1 MDSKQQQPQLMNQNK
16 SKTVRRKKKKKNR
29 KREAARA
36 VCRSQWERQETEA
49 QERWGCLLRAARG
62 EGCLLLEE
70 SFILLLGWSG
80 SHRAG
85 SQALGNSWAM
95 PDHCFQ
101 RAKPPCR
108 EQLGASTGDTVQTSS
123 RGQWGVGRDATE
135 MSGNGRAQ
143 GEVIKSSVSLG

>member
-1 MDSKQQQPQLMNQNK
+1 MTLGKDMVSGKKSTYSTWFGENK
-16 SKTVRRKKKKKNR
+16 NKTKNR
-29 KREAARA
+29 KREAASA
-36 VCRSQWERQETEA
+36 VCGSQWERQETEA
-49 QERWGCLLRAARG
+49 QERWGCLLRAARR

-85 SQALGNSWAM
+85 SRALGSSWAM

-101 RAKPPCR
+101 PAKPPCR
-108 EQLGASTGDTVQTSS
+108 EKLGASTGDTVQTSS
-123 RGQWGVGRDATE
+123 QGQWGVGGMLLRCV
-135 MSGNGRAQ
+135 Q

>member
-16 SKTVRRKKKKKNR
+16 SKTGRRKKKKQK
-29 KREAARA
+29 KTGREKQPE
-36 VCRSQWERQETEA
+36 QWERQETEA

-108 EQLGASTGDTVQTSS
+108 EQLEASTGDTVQTSS

-143 GEVIKSSVSLG
+143 GEVIKSSLSLG

>member
-1 MDSKQQQPQLMNQNK
+1 MVPKQQQRQLMNQNK
-16 SKTVRRKKKKKNR
+16 SKTGRRKKKTKKNR

-85 SQALGNSWAM
+85 SRALGNSWVMLIIAFNQ
-95 PDHCFQ
+95 PSPY
-101 RAKPPCR
+101 AGNNWGP
-108 EQLGASTGDTVQTSS
+108 QLGTQSRPAPRAS
-123 RGQWGVGRDATE
+123 GV
-135 MSGNGRAQ
+135 
-143 GEVIKSSVSLG
+143 LGGCY